1 MVVRTENRELMK
13 KVTLYV
19 AASLDGFI
27 ARPDGAIDWLPVPGA
42 GADSEDYGYAAFME
56 TVDTLLMGRKTYEQV
71 LTLGPWSYGERR
83 CLVFSGKR
91 AGQRDAHAEFVDC
104 DIAACVRELKE
115 GPAGTGAELGTE
127 MKMSHGVIWLV
138 GGAEIVAACLAG
150 GVVDEIILT
159 TVPVLLGEGIRL
171 FPETTWTTRL
181 RTGEVRA
188 FADGLVQQTFSV
200 VEERVGEESETD
212 TECTEFGRELE
223 EGLKRA

>member
-1 MVVRTENRELMK
+1 MK

-27 ARPDGAIDWLPVPGA
+27 ARPDGAIDWLPVPGS
-42 GADSEDYGYAAFME
+42 GADAEDYGCAAFME

-71 LTLGPWSYGERR
+71 LTLGPWSYGGRR

-91 AGQRDAHAEFVDC
+91 AGERDEHAEFIDC
-104 DIAACVRELKE
+104 DIAACVRELKAE
-115 GPAGTGAELGTE
+115 AG
-127 MKMSHGVIWLV
+127 SDVGVIWLV

-171 FPETTWTTRL
+171 FPDTTWTTRL

-188 FADGLVQQTFSV
+188 FADGLVQQTFAV
-200 VEERVGEESETD
+200 VGEGEESEGDTD
-212 TECTEFGRELE
+212 CTEFGRELE
-223 EGLKRA
+223 EDLKPA

>member
-1 MVVRTENRELMK
+1 MK
-13 KVTLYV
+13 KVALYV

-27 ARPDGAIDWLPVPGA
+27 ARPDGSIDWLPVPGA
-42 GADSEDYGYAAFME
+42 GADGEDYGYAAFME

-71 LTLGPWSYGERR
+71 LTLGPWPYGGRR
-83 CLVFSGKR
+83 CLVFSGRR
-91 AGQRDAHAEFVDC
+91 AGQRDAHAEFIDC
-104 DIAACVRELKE
+104 DIAACVRELKAE
-115 GPAGTGAELGTE
+115 SARPEEAGTDE
-127 MKMSHGVIWLV
+127 GVIWLV

-188 FADGLVQQTFSV
+188 FADGLVQQTYAV
-200 VEERVGEESETD
+200 VTEENTAAGKGEGE
-212 TECTEFGRELE
+212 
-223 EGLKRA
+223 RAAGPVLAFA